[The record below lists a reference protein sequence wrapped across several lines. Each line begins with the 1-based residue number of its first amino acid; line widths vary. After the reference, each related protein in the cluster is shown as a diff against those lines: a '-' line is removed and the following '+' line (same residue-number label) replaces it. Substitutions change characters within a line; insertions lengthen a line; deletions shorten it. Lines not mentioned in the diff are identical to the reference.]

1 MNWLKRTSQA
11 INSLVEKILFVIGAA
26 ICIILFAQVFF
37 RYAGASL
44 GWSEEVSRHLLVAI
58 TFLGGT
64 VAYKRASFI
73 GLKGL
78 GHKLGPAIQ
87 QAIVLGLQV
96 LTLALFGLIAWF
108 GAVYTLKAAEHTSS
122 SLQIPM
128 SIPFAVI
135 PAASVIFVIHVLA
148 DMARSLER
156 KTP

>member
-1 MNWLKRTSQA
+1 MSSLQRISHA
-11 INSLVEKILFVIGAA
+11 INAVAEKILFVIGTT
-26 ICIILFAQVFF
+26 ICIILFAQVVF

-73 GLKGL
+73 GLQGF
-78 GHKLGPAIQ
+78 GHKLGPAAQ
-87 QAIVLGLQV
+87 QAIVVGLQV
-96 LTLALFGLIAWF
+96 LTLACFGVIAWF
-108 GAVYTLKAAEHTSS
+108 GLAYTVKAAEHTSS

-135 PAASVIFVIHVLA
+135 PVASVVFVVHVLA
-148 DMARSLER
+148 DMARTLER
-156 KTP
+156 KPS

>member
-148 DMARSLER
+148 DMARTLER